1 MLRQCA
7 PPVCHSNNI
16 VPSAHA
22 SLLRTFSIDSS
33 GFAGF
38 TFVAS
43 AATDKQSDR
52 QATLA
57 EIGHVYAMHAMRP
70 KMVSEVNTDL
80 LVLISDHSALSGQTG
95 KESVPIVSA
104 HFLSL
109 FDPTRRLSI
118 SVPIQLAQRWFP
130 GLAISNAEL

>member
-1 MLRQCA
+1 M
-7 PPVCHSNNI
+7 
-16 VPSAHA
+16 
-22 SLLRTFSIDSS
+22 
-33 GFAGF
+33 
-38 TFVAS
+38 AS

-70 KMVSEVNTDL
+70 KMESEVNTDL
-80 LVLISDHSALSGQTG
+80 LVLISDHSALWDQTG

-118 SVPIQLAQRWFP
+118 SVPIQLEQRWFP
-130 GLAISNAEL
+130 GLAISNAELQTYFSNKIYGSNFIKQHS